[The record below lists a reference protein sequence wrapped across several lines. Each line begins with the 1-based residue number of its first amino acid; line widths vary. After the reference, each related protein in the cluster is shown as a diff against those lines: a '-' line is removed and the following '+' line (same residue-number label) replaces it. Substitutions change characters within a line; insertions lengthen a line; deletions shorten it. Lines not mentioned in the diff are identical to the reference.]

1 MIGRKLL
8 HYEIVAHVGAG
19 GMGEVWRAHDTRLD
33 REVAIKILAGDFTR
47 DTVQKQRFFREARA
61 ASALVHP
68 NIITVHEINSADGI
82 DFIVMEYVRGQSLW
96 ELLARGKLPI
106 PRALSYSIQI
116 CEALATAHHAGVVHR
131 DLKPGNIMI
140 SSSGLVKVVDFGLA
154 KRVSTDVQ
162 DGAEPVTGALT
173 GAGVA
178 VGTPAYMSP
187 EQAVGDPVDARSD
200 VYSLGVV
207 MYQMLTGALP
217 FRGKTNAM
225 IVREKLDGRALPL
238 RDTPGLPPRLVSV
251 LEMCLAS
258 DPDERFVHG
267 GAVLDA
273 LRQLSA
279 SLQPPPAA
287 VSMTQAE
294 TMAQPTHGRGR
305 RGLAA
310 AAILAGVA
318 VLSIAGWFGRS
329 AATRWLGPGDAAR
342 PVSADAT
349 AQPAELYRS
358 GTELLHVYY
367 REGNIDKAIEELER
381 ALQVR
386 SPYPLAEARL
396 SLAYWRKNAVAPDS
410 HWRSQALTF
419 AQSAVRGDPQLA
431 FAHVAE
437 GAALAV
443 AGRFDEAAAAYARAM
458 TLDPTNPELLW
469 RLGDLAFG
477 QKDPKGAEAYY
488 RRAVDAGKNEWEP
501 NMRLGGFLY
510 REGRYEEALQ
520 AYDRARALAPD
531 HARIYAN
538 LAAVYHQL
546 DRTDEAAAVL
556 QRSLEITPDTVT
568 YSNLGTLL
576 YFEGRYAEAVSAFE
590 RGVQLGAATYLR
602 WGNLADAQRMVATE
616 RAKADATYKTAV
628 RLVREHLHANPNDVN
643 ARSTLAVYLAR
654 DEQPKEALAELNAV
668 LAQTALIPGTLFNCA
683 IVAEL
688 TGQRSRALELIG
700 RALAAG
706 YQLRE
711 ITHEPDLVK
720 LRTDPGYYRLISRDA
735 R

>member
-8 HYEIVAHVGAG
+8 HYDIVAHVGAG
-19 GMGEVWRAHDTRLD
+19 GMGDVWRAHDTRLD

>member
-1 MIGRKLL
+1 
-8 HYEIVAHVGAG
+8 
-19 GMGEVWRAHDTRLD
+19 
-33 REVAIKILAGDFTR
+33 
-47 DTVQKQRFFREARA
+47 
-61 ASALVHP
+61 
-68 NIITVHEINSADGI
+68 
-82 DFIVMEYVRGQSLW
+82 
-96 ELLARGKLPI
+96 
-106 PRALSYSIQI
+106 
-116 CEALATAHHAGVVHR
+116 
-131 DLKPGNIMI
+131 
-140 SSSGLVKVVDFGLA
+140 
-154 KRVSTDVQ
+154 
-162 DGAEPVTGALT
+162 
-173 GAGVA
+173 
-178 VGTPAYMSP
+178 
-187 EQAVGDPVDARSD
+187 
-200 VYSLGVV
+200 
-207 MYQMLTGALP
+207 
-217 FRGKTNAM
+217 
-225 IVREKLDGRALPL
+225 
-238 RDTPGLPPRLVSV
+238 
-251 LEMCLAS
+251 
-258 DPDERFVHG
+258 
-267 GAVLDA
+267 
-273 LRQLSA
+273 
-279 SLQPPPAA
+279 
-287 VSMTQAE
+287 MTQAE
-294 TMAQPTHGRGR
+294 AMAHPTQGRRR

-329 AATRWLGPGDAAR
+329 AATRWLGRGDAAR

-367 REGNIDKAIEELER
+367 REGNVDKAIEDLER
-381 ALQVR
+381 ALQLR

-396 SLAYWRKNAVAPDS
+396 SIAYWRKNAISPDL
-410 HWRSQALTF
+410 HWQSQSLTF

-510 REGRYEEALQ
+510 RQGRYEEALQ
-520 AYDRARALAPD
+520 AYDGARALAPD

-546 DRTDEAAAVL
+546 DRTDEAAAAL

-590 RGVQLGAATYLR
+590 RGVELGAATYLR

-616 RAKADATYKTAV
+616 RAKADASYKTAI